1 MKICKAPH
9 TELFPFEVARLTI
22 HIRTIHQA
30 HLTPYAGQSRQLN
43 WRLWC
48 RLIIFRRTCTLAI

>member
-1 MKICKAPH
+1 MKICKAPQ

-30 HLTPYAGQSRQLN
+30 HLTPYAGIRAVN
-43 WRLWC
+43 
-48 RLIIFRRTCTLAI
+48 